1 MYDQL
6 VQNLLN
12 RIRPSVHGRQ
22 RGGMQRY
29 FHTSDVLQ
37 EAAIQ
42 IIGEI
47 DKRDAEGLEVNQSW
61 LNRVGRGHANRLIRF
76 HSAQKRSTE
85 GERHSV
91 EALSSDSPQPDGVAE
106 KKEIYE
112 RLFVCLGMLE
122 ETQRNIIHQYQV
134 EGKSFR
140 EIGTTMSRPEHWVRR
155 QFHATLKQLKS
166 MLMDST
172 PVE

>member
-1 MYDQL
+1 MYDRL

-12 RIRPSVHGRQ
+12 RIRPAVHGRQ

-47 DKRDAEGLEVNQSW
+47 EKRDAEGLEVNQSW
-61 LNRVGRGHANRLIRF
+61 LNKVGRGHANRLIRF

-85 GERHSV
+85 GERHGV
-91 EALSSDSPQPDGVAE
+91 EALTSDSPSPDRTAE
-106 KKEIYE
+106 SNEMYE
-112 RLFVCLGMLE
+112 RLFLCLGTLD
-122 ETQRNIIHQYQV
+122 ETQRNIIHQHQV
-134 EGKSFR
+134 EGKSFH

-155 QFHATLKQLKS
+155 QFHASLRQLKA
-166 MLMDST
+166 MLTEPS
-172 PVE
+172 